1 MTMSKTPFPARAA
14 AFGALILTLAGF
26 AAAPALAEG
35 TKERG
40 RYLATIMDCG
50 GCHTP
55 GAMTGQPDMA
65 HALGGSDLGFEIPGM
80 GVFYPPNLTSDKE
93 TGLGNWSAAE
103 IVAAVRTGVR
113 PDGRELA
120 PVMPWHSYGALTD
133 ADAKAL
139 AAFIKS
145 LPAFSHKVP
154 GPFGPGQTPTAP
166 YFTVAVPK

>member
-1 MTMSKTPFPARAA
+1 MKLLHVDSSIL
-14 AFGALILTLAGF
+14 GA
-26 AAAPALAEG
+26 
-35 TKERG
+35 
-40 RYLATIMDCG
+40 
-50 GCHTP
+50 
-55 GAMTGQPDMA
+55 
-65 HALGGSDLGFEIPGM
+65 GSVSRQL
-80 GVFYPPNLTSDKE
+80 S
-93 TGLGNWSAAE
+93 AE

-154 GPFGPGQTPTAP
+154 GPFGPGQTVSSFLFRILPPGETA
-166 YFTVAVPK
+166 AAAPK